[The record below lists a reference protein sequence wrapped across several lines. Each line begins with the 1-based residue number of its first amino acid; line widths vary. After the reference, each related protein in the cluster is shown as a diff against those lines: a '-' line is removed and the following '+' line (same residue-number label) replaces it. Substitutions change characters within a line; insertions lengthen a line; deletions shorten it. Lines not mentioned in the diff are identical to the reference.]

1 MKKININIIFVI
13 LIIIVVAILATFI
26 ILLQKN
32 NQKLVDDTIVEI
44 SNVEFTLNDI
54 KDRFLDTTFASSNKC
69 DGKVYDAGI
78 LLVCNNKEYDF
89 SFNDYELQITT
100 DESGKDI
107 FKYLV
112 NIVEELFGYKEDE
125 FIDTLDR
132 YLNGE
137 IYVQG
142 LEYVKEQEDCKFM
155 VDVTKKLEKYISKTV
170 INSETI
176 KNISDVDYEYENL
189 GYKFTNI
196 EVIKDD
202 YINFLTFSAVI
213 GGKDIYD
220 ANLTINYYDDNDNLI
235 TTTTVNLSDYDT
247 FGNPYLGLVVNIE
260 LTDDLEF
267 NKVNKYS
274 FYLS

>member
-112 NIVEELFGYKEDE
+112 NTVEELFGYKEDE

-142 LEYVKEQEDCKFM
+142 LEYVKEQEDYKFM

-196 EVIKDD
+196 EVITDD
-202 YINFLTFSAVI
+202 YINFLIFSSVI
-213 GGKDIYD
+213 R
-220 ANLTINYYDDNDNLI
+220 
-235 TTTTVNLSDYDT
+235 
-247 FGNPYLGLVVNIE
+247 
-260 LTDDLEF
+260 
-267 NKVNKYS
+267 
-274 FYLS
+274 